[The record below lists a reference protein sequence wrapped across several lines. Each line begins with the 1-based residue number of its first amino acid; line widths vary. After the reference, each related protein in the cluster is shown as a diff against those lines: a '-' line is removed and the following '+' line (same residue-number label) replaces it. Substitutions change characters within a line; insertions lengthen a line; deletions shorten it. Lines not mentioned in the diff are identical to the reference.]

1 MKEEP
6 AMKAKTSATTT
17 VRVREE
23 TRVRLRKISA
33 MEKISMTELLNR
45 LVDEHEKSFWD
56 GFDREA
62 ETHLSREEKK
72 ARKVFEKTL
81 KDGLE

>member
-1 MKEEP
+1 MQT
-6 AMKAKTSATTT
+6 KTSETTT

-23 TRVRLRKISA
+23 TRVRLKKISA
-33 MEKISMTELLNR
+33 MEKISMTELLDR
-45 LVDEHEKSFWD
+45 LVNEHEKSFWD

-62 ETHLSREEKK
+62 EANLSREEKK
-72 ARKVFEKTL
+72 ARKIFERTL